1 MCYLLLHALDAVA
14 DAAVNVL
21 RGPCHVVV
29 GGLVHALH
37 GALNGR
43 RDVGADGVLHGRRD
57 VALSDV
63 LPPGCPAG
71 SVTGHGLLSTGSEH
85 HVDGGKG
92 TDASDAKRED
102 LGGLGSGNADGHDE
116 GLSCGVEIDGFDKR
130 KKKKEEFLLKETLVM
145 ETWLWLCVC
154 SRI

>member
-1 MCYLLLHALDAVA
+1 MCCLLLDALDAVA
-14 DAAVNVL
+14 DAAVNIL

-43 RDVGADGVLHGRRD
+43 RDVGADSVLHGRRD

-71 SVTGHGLLSTGSEH
+71 SVAGHGLLGTGSEH

-92 TDASDAKRED
+92 TDASDAERED
-102 LGGLGSGNADGHDE
+102 LGGLGRGDADRHDE
-116 GLSCGVEIDGFDKR
+116 GLCYGVEIDGFDREKGR
-130 KKKKEEFLLKETLVM
+130 VLLMDTKEQ
-145 ETWLWLCVC
+145 C
-154 SRI
+154 